1 MKKKS
6 RDLKYKLISIFTV
19 VIVITIWELVTDVLK
34 IVSPFMLPS
43 PLKVL
48 NTFIYKLTGG
58 TTPDGANLIQH
69 ILASLKIALGGYA
82 VGVFIGVPVGIA
94 MA

>member
-6 RDLKYKLISIFTV
+6 GDLKYKLISIFTV

-58 TTPDGANLIQH
+58 TTPDEQI
-69 ILASLKIALGGYA
+69 
-82 VGVFIGVPVGIA
+82 
-94 MA
+94 